1 MAGKSMAGKKAVSY
15 SQAGVDVKKV
25 KSMHADLWAQIAG
38 TFSLTKG
45 KYGEAVELFGH
56 YGGLFKAENGRLLVI
71 HTDGVG
77 SKVLLAQQMQK
88 FDTVGIDAIAMS
100 ANDILCLG
108 ARPLVAVDYLALSK
122 NDGELVSQVT
132 RGLVEGAKQALCP
145 IIGGETAI
153 LPDII
158 KGESRPFD
166 LAVTIVGE
174 VHESRLITGAKM
186 KEGDALVGLAS
197 SGLHSN
203 GYTLAR
209 KILDAQKWGNE
220 MLIPTRIYVQCVLEM
235 LQNAQIHGIAHIT
248 GGAFSKLMRIGEY
261 AKVGFLLD
269 NMPPPAPVFL
279 ELAKSVNSEYEM
291 HRTFNMGIGL
301 VLACP
306 KEEAQKLIEISK
318 KHKIDARIIGKVTQ
332 KQDVILKKGAQEISL
347 L

>member
-1 MAGKSMAGKKAVSY
+1 MAPKKAASY
-15 SQAGVDVKKV
+15 SEAGVDIKKV
-25 KSMHADLWAQIAG
+25 KGMHASLWEQISG

-77 SKVLLAQQMQK
+77 SKVLLAQSLNK
-88 FDTVGIDAIAMS
+88 FDTVGIDAMAMS

-108 ARPLVAVDYLALSK
+108 ARPIVAVDYFALSK
-122 NDGELVSQVT
+122 NDAELVSEVT
-132 RGLVEGAKQALCP
+132 KGLVEGAKQSMCP

-158 KGESRPFD
+158 AGGSKPFD

-174 VHESRLITGAKM
+174 VHESKLITGAKM
-186 KEGDALVGLAS
+186 KVGDVLVGLSS

-209 KILDAQKWGNE
+209 RVLPVEKWGAE
-220 MLIPTRIYVQCVLEM
+220 MLIPTRIYVQSVLEM
-235 LQNAQIHGIAHIT
+235 LQVAQVHGIAHIT
-248 GGAFSKLMRIGEY
+248 GGAFSKLMRIGSY
-261 AKVGFLLD
+261 SKVGFLLD
-269 NMPPPAPVFL
+269 SMPAPSPIFQ
-279 ELAKSVNSEYEM
+279 ELAKSVNNEYEM
-291 HRTFNMGIGL
+291 YRTFNMGIGM

-306 KEEAQKLIEISK
+306 ASEAQKLISIAK
-318 KHKIDARIIGKVTQ
+318 KHNIEASIIGKVTE
-332 KQDVILKKGAQEISL
+332 KQDVILKKNGKEISL